1 MGAVAHLD
9 KVAVLIPRK
18 RAKSEDLMN
27 PGGALRFDISG
38 DIGDCDVD
46 DTDEL
51 DISGLLI
58 KL

>member
-1 MGAVAHLD
+1 
-9 KVAVLIPRK
+9 
-18 RAKSEDLMN
+18 MN
-27 PGGALRFDISG
+27 PGGALRVDISG
-38 DIGDCDVD
+38 DICDCDVD